1 MNTMQT
7 LDFIPADTLFCRDGR
22 PLAAGSSFGR
32 GAYWPLPTVLHS
44 AVRSALLRA
53 VGDTPSR
60 KAQPG
65 TLRRGSSTGN
75 VGSLAFQWLHVH
87 GPFPVDDM
95 ATMWFPAPRDLLP
108 DRAHGALPAYLR
120 ITPATRG
127 QNGESL
133 SNLPLPLTHLV
144 ASFVPP
150 SKETLPE
157 WVEFSFLERYLAGAM
172 PLPKA
177 ESPSLWDTDHR
188 IGVALDDASH
198 TATTGQL
205 FAAEHL
211 RLRRGVKLRFG
222 ISLPPGHKADA
233 GEGHALAALRQS
245 LLQLGGEQRFG
256 LLLNAD
262 QELLLPRVEV
272 KGVHVKWLLLT
283 PAIFAHGWRP
293 GWVNEQGSVKL
304 RVVDKEARREFRRQR
319 RDRSDWHYDEAAD
332 RAETINARLVAAC
345 LGKPQPVGGWEL
357 LHEDKPG
364 QATGGGKPTHLAVPS
379 GSVFYFQAASEP
391 DAAKLLQAL
400 QGRCRS
406 DFFGEKGLG
415 LGACGN
421 WQHQLR
427 TSPDVHSN
435 DNPRTMN

>member
-1 MNTMQT
+1 MNTMHT

-44 AVRSALLRA
+44 AIRSALLRA
-53 VGDTPSR
+53 IGDTPDR
-60 KAQPG
+60 RIQPG
-65 TLRRGSSTGN
+65 TLRRGSPTGN
-75 VGSLAFQWLHVH
+75 VGSLAFQWLHLH
-87 GPFPVDDM
+87 GPFPVDD
-95 ATMWFPAPRDLLP
+95 AGTTWFPAPRDLLP
-108 DRAHGALPAYLR
+108 NKSEGNRPAYFR
-120 ITPATRG
+120 ITPAKSG
-127 QNGESL
+127 KNSESL
-133 SNLPLPLTHLV
+133 SNLPSPLTHLV
-144 ASFVPP
+144 ASFAPP
-150 SKETLPE
+150 SKETLPD
-157 WVEFSFLERYLAGAM
+157 WVEFSFLNDYLAGAQA
-172 PLPKA
+172 LPVADK
-177 ESPSLWDTDHR
+177 PSLWDTDHR

-198 TATTGQL
+198 TAVTGQL

-222 ISLPPGHKADA
+222 VSLPPTHKAEN
-233 GEGHALAALRQS
+233 GEGKALGALRQS

-256 LLLNAD
+256 LLLEAN
-262 QELLLPRVEV
+262 QELQLPRVEV

-293 GWVNEQGSVKL
+293 GWVDEHGNVKL

-319 RDRSDWHYDEAAD
+319 RDRADWRYDEATDA
-332 RAETINARLVAAC
+332 AETINARLVAAC

-357 LHEDKPG
+357 LHERDG
-364 QATGGGKPTHLAVPS
+364 QVTGGGKATHLAVPS

-391 DAAKLLQAL
+391 DAAKLVQAL

-415 LGACGN
+415 LGVCGN
-421 WQHQLR
+421 WQFYD
-427 TSPDVHSN
+427 DVTGAKS
-435 DNPRTMN
+435 